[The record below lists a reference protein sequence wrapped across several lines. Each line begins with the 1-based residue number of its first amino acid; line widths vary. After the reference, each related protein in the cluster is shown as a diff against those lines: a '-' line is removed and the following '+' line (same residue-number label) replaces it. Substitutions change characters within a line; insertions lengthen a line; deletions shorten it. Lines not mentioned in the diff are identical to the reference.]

1 MSDTQ
6 SSLRAGLAQ
15 VRRPGSARTPKDA
28 ATKSAPEPAATKRPT
43 FDERTSRRTFH
54 LDNDLWDE
62 LSAAAERTGMS
73 KSGIASRA
81 LREYLD
87 RLT

>member
-1 MSDTQ
+1 MSDAQ

-15 VRRPGSARTPKDA
+15 VRRPGSARSSKGV
-28 ATKSAPEPAATKRPT
+28 SSRAPEPAPAKRPT

-81 LREYLD
+81 LRAYLD
-87 RLT
+87 HLK